1 MQLSDTTLQVLKNFS
16 TINPNIVMTKGQI
29 IRTMSEAKNIV
40 ASAELSEELPRDVG
54 IYDLNEFL
62 GVINLV
68 DQPRI
73 RFEENNALIGDSTGR
88 VEIKYYYSDPDIL
101 TSTSKDINMP
111 EADVEFILDN
121 DTINRLR
128 RAASALGHTQLSIAS
143 NNNVITLSIV
153 DIENTTSNTYSID
166 VDGEF
171 QNSNFNFI
179 ININNLKMLPGDYNV
194 KLSKKL
200 ISQFT
205 NTTLNVK
212 YWIAME
218 KTSSY
223 E

>member
-111 EADVEFILDN
+111 EADVEFTLDN

-171 QNSNFNFI
+171 QSSNFNFI